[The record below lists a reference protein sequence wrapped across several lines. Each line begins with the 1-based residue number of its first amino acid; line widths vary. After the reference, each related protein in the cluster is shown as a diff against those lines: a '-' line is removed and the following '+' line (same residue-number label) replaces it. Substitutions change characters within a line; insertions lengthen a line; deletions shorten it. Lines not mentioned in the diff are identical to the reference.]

1 MRPSLIIKIA
11 PLIVALCAQSAALAA
26 TEQAAPTPIVDR
38 EFFLNALK
46 EAEVRVKA
54 EEDAKEQA
62 RAGRGQPQA
71 QSVQPVN
78 EFEKELSRIKAQSN
92 TRNSDLLTAL
102 SNEVETLR
110 TKAVVERT
118 SALATQSPRKVRVDG
133 ARTVYNYNDNAIYE
147 VHSSVEHVTDIQ
159 LRPGEQLT
167 TPPTAG
173 DTVRWTLG
181 VMQSGQGSERTT
193 HIVLK
198 PLEENLETNVI
209 ITTDQH
215 TYQLQAKSGEFH
227 MPAVKWIYPQ
237 DTTEAINA
245 ALKKESETEPTNVP
259 PQDLHF
265 EYTVEGDSYPWKP
278 LRAFDD
284 GSKTY
289 IQMPERMR
297 VNEAPALFLVEE
309 DEDPMLL
316 NYRIKGSYYI
326 VDRLFERA
334 EMRVGSSKVVTIHS
348 GEYRPGFF
356 ERIFD

>member
-1 MRPSLIIKIA
+1 MRPSLIIKLS
-11 PLIVALCAQSAALAA
+11 PLILALCAHTSVLAA
-26 TEQAAPTPIVDR
+26 TEQSAPTPVVDR

-54 EEDAKEQA
+54 EEDLKDQA
-62 RAGRGQPQA
+62 RSARVQPQA
-71 QSVQPVN
+71 QPIEPAN
-78 EFEKELSRIKAQSN
+78 EFEKELNRIKTQSN

-110 TKAVVERT
+110 TKSVVERT
-118 SALATQSPRKVRVDG
+118 AALATQSPRKVRVDG
-133 ARTVYNYNDNAIYE
+133 ARTVYNFNENAIYE

-159 LRPGEQLT
+159 LKPGEQLT

-215 TYQLQAKSGEFH
+215 TYQLQAKSGEVH
-227 MPAVKWIYPQ
+227 MPAVKWNYPQ
-237 DTTEAINA
+237 DTTAAMNA

-259 PQDLHF
+259 PQNLHF

-278 LRAFDD
+278 LRVFDD

-289 IQMPERMR
+289 IQMPDRMR
-297 VNEAPALFLVEE
+297 VNEAPALFLVEQ
-309 DEDPMLL
+309 DEEPMLL
-316 NYRIKGSYYI
+316 NYRVKGSYYI
-326 VDRLFERA
+326 VDRLFDGA
-334 EMRVGSSKVVTIHS
+334 EMRVGSGKVVTIRS
-348 GEYRPGFF
+348 GDYRPGFF